1 MNLGITLSHSH
12 LFKNLYLLVDRPSK
26 AENLSSALTEWL
38 RVNIN
43 LRIEKKEE
51 VQHLHSLCSRR

>member
-1 MNLGITLSHSH
+1 MNLGIIFSYFY
-12 LFKNLYLLVDRPSK
+12 LFKNLYLLVDRFFK
-26 AENLSSALTEWL
+26 VENLLSVLTEWL

-51 VQHLHSLCSRR
+51 V

>member
-1 MNLGITLSHSH
+1 MNLGIIFSYFY
-12 LFKNLYLLVDRPSK
+12 LFKNLYLLFDRFFK
-26 AENLSSALTEWL
+26 VENLLSVLMEWL

-51 VQHLHSLCSRR
+51 V